1 MVGPSRLVRSER
13 RVEGRVVSSR
23 MWGPG
28 CLRSRPAISRRGAGN
43 AAVGRFLSSEWGSV
57 VRHLAKLGALV
68 AGLGG
73 ALGAAGSAVAQQP
86 ADWEVDFQTAL
97 SPSMER
103 IVDFNLM
110 VTIIIVIITAF
121 VFGLMAWIV
130 IRYNKKRNPTPSK
143 TTHNTMLEVAWT
155 VVPVIILLVIA
166 VPSFRLLYFTDR
178 VEEADMT
185 LKAIGHQW
193 YWSYEYPDHGDFTF
207 DALMLEDDELEE
219 GQPRL
224 LATDEAVVL
233 PVGAKIRLLTTA
245 DDVIHSWAIPS
256 LGVKMDSVPG
266 RVNETWF
273 QINREGTYY
282 GQCSEL
288 CGTLHGFMPI
298 MIEAVSQEEFDAW
311 VEEAQEEFAA
321 ANETPT
327 ELAALDSSA
336 PLAR

>member
-1 MVGPSRLVRSER
+1 M
-13 RVEGRVVSSR
+13 
-23 MWGPG
+23 
-28 CLRSRPAISRRGAGN
+28 
-43 AAVGRFLSSEWGSV
+43 
-57 VRHLAKLGALV
+57 RHLAKLGALV

-130 IRYNKKRNPTPSK
+130 IRYNKKRNPTPS
-143 TTHNTMLEVAWT
+143 TTSHNTLLEVVWT
-155 VVPVIILLVIA
+155 VVPVIILLIIA

-178 VEEADMT
+178 VEDADMT

-245 DDVIHSWAIPS
+245 DDVIHSWAIPA

-298 MIEAVSQEEFDAW
+298 MIEAVSQEDFDAW
-311 VEEAQEEFAA
+311 VVEAQEEFAA

-327 ELAALDSSA
+327 ELAALDASA

>member
-1 MVGPSRLVRSER
+1 M
-13 RVEGRVVSSR
+13 
-23 MWGPG
+23 
-28 CLRSRPAISRRGAGN
+28 
-43 AAVGRFLSSEWGSV
+43 
-57 VRHLAKLGALV
+57 RHLAKLGASV
-68 AGLGG
+68 AGLAG
-73 ALGAAGSAVAQQP
+73 ALGAAGAALAQQP
-86 ADWEVDFQTAL
+86 TDWEVDFQTAL

-130 IRYNKKRNPTPSK
+130 IRYNKKRNPVPSK
-143 TTHNTMLEVAWT
+143 TTHNTMLEVIWT
-155 VVPVIILLVIA
+155 VVPVIILLIIA
-166 VPSFRLLYFTDR
+166 VPSFRLLYFTDK
-178 VEEADMT
+178 VEDADMT

-207 DALMLEDDELEE
+207 DAIMLEEDELEE

-245 DDVIHSWAIPS
+245 DDVIHSWAIPAF
-256 LGVKMDSVPG
+256 GVKMDSVPG

-311 VEEAQEEFAA
+311 VEFAREEYAS
-321 ANETPT
+321 ANDSPT
-327 ELAALDSSA
+327 EVAALDASA
-336 PLAR
+336 PKAR

>member
-1 MVGPSRLVRSER
+1 M
-13 RVEGRVVSSR
+13 
-23 MWGPG
+23 
-28 CLRSRPAISRRGAGN
+28 
-43 AAVGRFLSSEWGSV
+43 
-57 VRHLAKLGALV
+57 RHLAKLGALV

-73 ALGAAGSAVAQQP
+73 TLGAAGAAVAQQP

-130 IRYNKKRNPTPSK
+130 IRYNKKRNPTPS
-143 TTHNTMLEVAWT
+143 TTSHNTMLEVAWT
-155 VVPVIILLVIA
+155 VVPVIILLIIA

-178 VEEADMT
+178 VEDADMT

-245 DDVIHSWAIPS
+245 DDVIHSWAIPA

-298 MIEAVSQEEFDAW
+298 MIEAVSQEDFDAW
-311 VEEAQEEFAA
+311 VVEAQEEFAA
-321 ANETPT
+321 ADNTST
-327 ELAALDSSA
+327 ELAALDASA

>member
-1 MVGPSRLVRSER
+1 MG
-13 RVEGRVVSSR
+13 
-23 MWGPG
+23 
-28 CLRSRPAISRRGAGN
+28 
-43 AAVGRFLSSEWGSV
+43 
-57 VRHLAKLGALV
+57 HLAKLGASV
-68 AGLGG
+68 AGLAG
-73 ALGAAGSAVAQQP
+73 ALGAAGAAVAQQP
-86 ADWEVDFQTAL
+86 TDWEVDFQTAL

-130 IRYNKKRNPTPSK
+130 IRYNKKRNPVPSK
-143 TTHNTMLEVAWT
+143 TTHNTMLEVIWT

-166 VPSFRLLYFTDR
+166 VPSFRLLYFTDK
-178 VEEADMT
+178 VADADMT

-207 DALMLEDDELEE
+207 DAIMLEEDELEE

-245 DDVIHSWAIPS
+245 DDVIHSWAIPAF
-256 LGVKMDSVPG
+256 GVKMDSVPG

-311 VEEAQEEFAA
+311 VEFAREEYAS
-321 ANETPT
+321 ANDSPT
-327 ELAALDSSA
+327 EVAALDASA
-336 PLAR
+336 PKAR

>member
-1 MVGPSRLVRSER
+1 M
-13 RVEGRVVSSR
+13 
-23 MWGPG
+23 
-28 CLRSRPAISRRGAGN
+28 
-43 AAVGRFLSSEWGSV
+43 
-57 VRHLAKLGALV
+57 RHLAKLGALG
-68 AGLGG
+68 AGVGG
-73 ALGAAGSAVAQQP
+73 ALGAAGSALAQQP
-86 ADWEVDFQTAL
+86 TDWEVDFQTAL

-130 IRYNKKRNPTPSK
+130 VRYNKKRNPVPSK
-143 TTHNTMLEVAWT
+143 TTHNTMLEVIWT

-166 VPSFRLLYFTDR
+166 VPSFRLLYYTDR

-207 DALMLEDDELEE
+207 DAVMLEEDELEE

-245 DDVIHSWAIPS
+245 DDVIHSWAIPAF
-256 LGVKMDSVPG
+256 GVKMDSVPG

-311 VEEAQEEFAA
+311 VEFAREEFAS
-321 ANETPT
+321 ANDAPT
-327 ELAALDSSA
+327 EVAALGAGA
-336 PLAR
+336 PTAR

>member
-1 MVGPSRLVRSER
+1 M
-13 RVEGRVVSSR
+13 
-23 MWGPG
+23 
-28 CLRSRPAISRRGAGN
+28 
-43 AAVGRFLSSEWGSV
+43 
-57 VRHLAKLGALV
+57 RHLAKLGASV
-68 AGLGG
+68 AGLAG
-73 ALGAAGSAVAQQP
+73 ALGAAGAALAQQP
-86 ADWEVDFQTAL
+86 TDWEVDFQTAL

-130 IRYNKKRNPTPSK
+130 IRYNKKRNPVPSK
-143 TTHNTMLEVAWT
+143 TTHNTMLEVIWT

-166 VPSFRLLYFTDR
+166 VPSFRLLYYTDR

-233 PVGAKIRLLTTA
+233 PVGVKIRLLTTA
-245 DDVIHSWAIPS
+245 DDVIHSWAIPAF
-256 LGVKMDSVPG
+256 GVKMDSVPG

-311 VEEAQEEFAA
+311 VEFAREEYAS
-321 ANETPT
+321 ANDSPT
-327 ELAALDSSA
+327 EVAALDASA
-336 PLAR
+336 PKAR

>member
-1 MVGPSRLVRSER
+1 M
-13 RVEGRVVSSR
+13 
-23 MWGPG
+23 
-28 CLRSRPAISRRGAGN
+28 
-43 AAVGRFLSSEWGSV
+43 
-57 VRHLAKLGALV
+57 RHLAKLGAAV
-68 AGLGG
+68 AGLVG
-73 ALGAAGSAVAQQP
+73 ALGAAGSAVAQAP
-86 ADWEVDFQTAL
+86 SDWEVDFQTAL

-103 IVDFNLM
+103 IVDFNFM

-143 TTHNTMLEVAWT
+143 TTHNTLLEVAWT
-155 VVPVIILLVIA
+155 VVPVIILLIIA
-166 VPSFRLLYFTDR
+166 VPSFRLLYYTDTI
-178 VEEADMT
+178 EEADMT

-207 DALMLEDDELEE
+207 DALLLEEDELEE
-219 GQPRL
+219 GQLRL
-224 LATDEAVVL
+224 LETDEAVVL

-245 DDVIHSWAIPS
+245 DDVIHSWAVPA

-298 MIEAVSQEEFDAW
+298 KIEAVSQEDFDAW
-311 VEEAQEEFAA
+311 VEMAREEYASAGEA
-321 ANETPT
+321 PT
-327 ELAALDSSA
+327 ELAALDAGASA
-336 PLAR
+336 AR

>member
-1 MVGPSRLVRSER
+1 M
-13 RVEGRVVSSR
+13 
-23 MWGPG
+23 
-28 CLRSRPAISRRGAGN
+28 
-43 AAVGRFLSSEWGSV
+43 
-57 VRHLAKLGALV
+57 RHLAKLGASV
-68 AGLGG
+68 AGLAG
-73 ALGAAGSAVAQQP
+73 AVVAAGSAAAQQP

-130 IRYNKKRNPTPSK
+130 VRYNAKRNPTPSK

-178 VEEADMT
+178 VEDADMT

-207 DALMLEDDELEE
+207 DAIILEDDELEE

-245 DDVIHSWAIPS
+245 DDVIHSWAIPA

-298 MIEAVSQEEFDAW
+298 MVEAVSQEEFDAW
-311 VEEAQEEFAA
+311 VEMAQEEFAA
-321 ANETPT
+321 AGAGPT
-327 ELAALDSSA
+327 EVAALDA
-336 PLAR
+336 GVPLAR

>member
-1 MVGPSRLVRSER
+1 M
-13 RVEGRVVSSR
+13 
-23 MWGPG
+23 
-28 CLRSRPAISRRGAGN
+28 
-43 AAVGRFLSSEWGSV
+43 
-57 VRHLAKLGALV
+57 RHLAKLGALV

-73 ALGAAGSAVAQQP
+73 ALGAAGAAVAQQP

-130 IRYNKKRNPTPSK
+130 IRYNKKRNPTPS
-143 TTHNTMLEVAWT
+143 TTSHNTMLEVAWT
-155 VVPVIILLVIA
+155 VVPVIILLIIA

-178 VEEADMT
+178 VEDADMT

-245 DDVIHSWAIPS
+245 DDVIHSWAIPA

-298 MIEAVSQEEFDAW
+298 MIEAVSQEDFDAW
-311 VEEAQEEFAA
+311 VVEAQEEFAA
-321 ANETPT
+321 ADNTPT
-327 ELAALDSSA
+327 ELAALDASA

>member
-1 MVGPSRLVRSER
+1 
-13 RVEGRVVSSR
+13 
-23 MWGPG
+23 
-28 CLRSRPAISRRGAGN
+28 
-43 AAVGRFLSSEWGSV
+43 
-57 VRHLAKLGALV
+57 VRHLAKLGAAV
-68 AGLGG
+68 AVLAG
-73 ALGAAGSAVAQQP
+73 ALGAAGAAAAQAP
-86 ADWEVDFQTAL
+86 SDWEVDFQTAL

-103 IVDFNLM
+103 IVDFNFM
-110 VTIIIVIITAF
+110 VTIIIVVISAF

-130 IRYNKKRNPTPSK
+130 YRYNARRNPTPSK

-155 VVPVIILLVIA
+155 IVPVIILLVIA
-166 VPSFRLLYFTDR
+166 VPSFRLLYYVDS
-178 VEEADMT
+178 VEDADMT

-224 LATDEAVVL
+224 LATDTAVVL

-245 DDVIHSWAIPS
+245 DDVIHSWAVPA

-298 MIEAVSQEEFDAW
+298 MVEAVSQEEFDAW
-311 VEEAQEEFAA
+311 VEMAQEEFAA
-321 ANETPT
+321 AGAGPT
-327 ELAALDSSA
+327 EVAALDA
-336 PLAR
+336 GVPLAR

>member
-1 MVGPSRLVRSER
+1 M
-13 RVEGRVVSSR
+13 
-23 MWGPG
+23 
-28 CLRSRPAISRRGAGN
+28 
-43 AAVGRFLSSEWGSV
+43 
-57 VRHLAKLGALV
+57 RHLAKLGALG
-68 AGLGG
+68 AGLAGL
-73 ALGAAGSAVAQQP
+73 AGAAGTALAQQP

-103 IVDFNLM
+103 IVDFNFM

-121 VFGLMAWIV
+121 VFALMAWIV
-130 IRYNKKRNPTPSK
+130 IRYNKKRNPVPSK
-143 TTHNTMLEVAWT
+143 TTHNTMLEVIWT
-155 VVPVIILLVIA
+155 VVPVIILLIIA
-166 VPSFRLLYFTDR
+166 VPSFRLLYYTDR
-178 VEEADMT
+178 VEDADMT

-233 PVGAKIRLLTTA
+233 PVGVKIRLLTTA
-245 DDVIHSWAIPS
+245 DDVIHSWAIPAF
-256 LGVKMDSVPG
+256 GVKMDSVPG

-311 VEEAQEEFAA
+311 VEEAQEEYAA
-321 ANETPT
+321 ANDTPT
-327 ELAALDSSA
+327 EVASLDAGA
-336 PLAR
+336 PKAR

>member
-1 MVGPSRLVRSER
+1 M
-13 RVEGRVVSSR
+13 
-23 MWGPG
+23 
-28 CLRSRPAISRRGAGN
+28 
-43 AAVGRFLSSEWGSV
+43 
-57 VRHLAKLGALV
+57 RHLAKLGALV

-73 ALGAAGSAVAQQP
+73 ALGTAGSAVAQQP

-327 ELAALDSSA
+327 ELAALDTSA

>member
-1 MVGPSRLVRSER
+1 M
-13 RVEGRVVSSR
+13 
-23 MWGPG
+23 
-28 CLRSRPAISRRGAGN
+28 
-43 AAVGRFLSSEWGSV
+43 
-57 VRHLAKLGALV
+57 RHLAKLGASV
-68 AGLGG
+68 AGLAG
-73 ALGAAGSAVAQQP
+73 ALGAAGAALAQQP
-86 ADWEVDFQTAL
+86 TDWEVDFQTAL

-121 VFGLMAWIV
+121 VFALMAWIV
-130 IRYNKKRNPTPSK
+130 IRYNKKRNPVPSK
-143 TTHNTMLEVAWT
+143 TTHNTMLEVIWT
-155 VVPVIILLVIA
+155 VVPVIILLIIA
-166 VPSFRLLYFTDR
+166 VPSFRLLYFTDK
-178 VEEADMT
+178 VEDADMT

-207 DALMLEDDELEE
+207 DAIMLEEDELEE

-245 DDVIHSWAIPS
+245 DDVIHSWAIPAF
-256 LGVKMDSVPG
+256 GVKMDSVPG

-311 VEEAQEEFAA
+311 VEFAREEYAS
-321 ANETPT
+321 ANDSPT
-327 ELAALDSSA
+327 EVAALDAGA
-336 PLAR
+336 PKAR

>member
-1 MVGPSRLVRSER
+1 M
-13 RVEGRVVSSR
+13 
-23 MWGPG
+23 
-28 CLRSRPAISRRGAGN
+28 
-43 AAVGRFLSSEWGSV
+43 
-57 VRHLAKLGALV
+57 RHLAKLGALG
-68 AGLGG
+68 AGLAGL
-73 ALGAAGSAVAQQP
+73 AGAAGTALAQQP
-86 ADWEVDFQTAL
+86 TDWEVDFQTAL

-121 VFGLMAWIV
+121 VFALMAWIV
-130 IRYNKKRNPTPSK
+130 IRYNKKRNPVPSK
-143 TTHNTMLEVAWT
+143 TTHNTMLEVIWT

-166 VPSFRLLYFTDR
+166 VPSFRLLYYTDR
-178 VEEADMT
+178 VEDADMT

-233 PVGAKIRLLTTA
+233 PVGVKIRLLTTA
-245 DDVIHSWAIPS
+245 DDVIHSWAIPAF
-256 LGVKMDSVPG
+256 GVKMDSVPG

-311 VEEAQEEFAA
+311 VEEAQEEYAS
-321 ANETPT
+321 ANDTPT
-327 ELAALDSSA
+327 EVALLDA
-336 PLAR
+336 GALTAR

>member
-1 MVGPSRLVRSER
+1 M
-13 RVEGRVVSSR
+13 
-23 MWGPG
+23 
-28 CLRSRPAISRRGAGN
+28 
-43 AAVGRFLSSEWGSV
+43 
-57 VRHLAKLGALV
+57 RHLAKLGALG
-68 AGLGG
+68 AGLAGL
-73 ALGAAGSAVAQQP
+73 AGAAGTALAQQP
-86 ADWEVDFQTAL
+86 TDWEVDFQTAL

-121 VFGLMAWIV
+121 VFALMALIV
-130 IRYNKKRNPTPSK
+130 IRYNKKRNPVPSK
-143 TTHNTMLEVAWT
+143 TTHNTMIEVIWT

-207 DALMLEDDELEE
+207 DAIMLEEDELEE

-245 DDVIHSWAIPS
+245 DDVIHSWAIPAF
-256 LGVKMDSVPG
+256 GVKMDSVPG

-273 QINREGTYY
+273 QINREGMYY

-298 MIEAVSQEEFDAW
+298 MIEAVSQEDFDAW
-311 VEEAQEEFAA
+311 VEFAREEFASA
-321 ANETPT
+321 DDTPT
-327 ELAALDSSA
+327 EVASLDASA
-336 PLAR
+336 PKAR

>member
-1 MVGPSRLVRSER
+1 M
-13 RVEGRVVSSR
+13 
-23 MWGPG
+23 
-28 CLRSRPAISRRGAGN
+28 
-43 AAVGRFLSSEWGSV
+43 
-57 VRHLAKLGALV
+57 RHLAKLGASV
-68 AGLGG
+68 AGLAG
-73 ALGAAGSAVAQQP
+73 ALGAAGAAVAQQP
-86 ADWEVDFQTAL
+86 TDWEVDFQTAL

-130 IRYNKKRNPTPSK
+130 IRYNKKRNPVPSK
-143 TTHNTMLEVAWT
+143 TTHNTMLEVIWT

-166 VPSFRLLYFTDR
+166 VPSFRLLYFTDK
-178 VEEADMT
+178 VEDADMT

-207 DALMLEDDELEE
+207 DAIMLEEDELEE

-245 DDVIHSWAIPS
+245 DDVIHSWAIPAF
-256 LGVKMDSVPG
+256 GVKMDSVPG

-311 VEEAQEEFAA
+311 VEFAREEYAS
-321 ANETPT
+321 ANDSPT
-327 ELAALDSSA
+327 EVAALDASA
-336 PLAR
+336 PKAR

>member
-1 MVGPSRLVRSER
+1 M
-13 RVEGRVVSSR
+13 
-23 MWGPG
+23 
-28 CLRSRPAISRRGAGN
+28 
-43 AAVGRFLSSEWGSV
+43 
-57 VRHLAKLGALV
+57 RHLAKLGALG
-68 AGLGG
+68 AGLAGL
-73 ALGAAGSAVAQQP
+73 AGAAGTALAQQP
-86 ADWEVDFQTAL
+86 TDWEVDFQTAL

-121 VFGLMAWIV
+121 VFALMAWIV
-130 IRYNKKRNPTPSK
+130 IRYNKKRNPVPSK
-143 TTHNTMLEVAWT
+143 TTHNTMLEVIWT

-166 VPSFRLLYFTDR
+166 VPSFRLLYYTDR
-178 VEEADMT
+178 VEDADMT

-233 PVGAKIRLLTTA
+233 PVGVKIRLLTTA
-245 DDVIHSWAIPS
+245 DDVIHSWAIPAF
-256 LGVKMDSVPG
+256 GVKMDSVPG
-266 RVNETWF
+266 RINETWF

-311 VEEAQEEFAA
+311 VEEAQEEYAS
-321 ANETPT
+321 ANDTPT
-327 ELAALDSSA
+327 EVALLDAGA
-336 PLAR
+336 PTAR

>member
-1 MVGPSRLVRSER
+1 M
-13 RVEGRVVSSR
+13 
-23 MWGPG
+23 
-28 CLRSRPAISRRGAGN
+28 
-43 AAVGRFLSSEWGSV
+43 
-57 VRHLAKLGALV
+57 RHLAKLGALV

-130 IRYNKKRNPTPSK
+130 IRYNKKRNPTPS
-143 TTHNTMLEVAWT
+143 TTSHNTMLEVAWT
-155 VVPVIILLVIA
+155 VVPVIILLIIA

-178 VEEADMT
+178 VEDADMT

-245 DDVIHSWAIPS
+245 DDVIHSWAIPA

-311 VEEAQEEFAA
+311 VVEAQEEFAA

-327 ELAALDSSA
+327 ELAALDASA

>member
-1 MVGPSRLVRSER
+1 M
-13 RVEGRVVSSR
+13 
-23 MWGPG
+23 
-28 CLRSRPAISRRGAGN
+28 
-43 AAVGRFLSSEWGSV
+43 
-57 VRHLAKLGALV
+57 RHLAKLGALV

-73 ALGAAGSAVAQQP
+73 VLGAAGSAVAQQP
-86 ADWEVDFQTAL
+86 TDWEVDFQTAL

-121 VFGLMAWIV
+121 VFALMAWIV
-130 IRYNKKRNPTPSK
+130 IRYNKKRNPVPSK
-143 TTHNTMLEVAWT
+143 TTHNTMLEVIWT
-155 VVPVIILLVIA
+155 VVPVIILLIIA

-178 VEEADMT
+178 VEDADMT

-207 DALMLEDDELEE
+207 DAIMLEEDELEE

-245 DDVIHSWAIPS
+245 DDVIHSWAIPA

-273 QINREGTYY
+273 QINREGMYY

-298 MIEAVSQEEFDAW
+298 MIEAVSQEDFDAW
-311 VEEAQEEFAA
+311 VEFAREEYASAGAA
-321 ANETPT
+321 PT
-327 ELAALDSSA
+327 ELAALDTSA

>member
-1 MVGPSRLVRSER
+1 M
-13 RVEGRVVSSR
+13 
-23 MWGPG
+23 
-28 CLRSRPAISRRGAGN
+28 
-43 AAVGRFLSSEWGSV
+43 
-57 VRHLAKLGALV
+57 RHLAKLGALV

-73 ALGAAGSAVAQQP
+73 VLGAAGSAVAQQP
-86 ADWEVDFQTAL
+86 TDWEVDFQTAL

-121 VFGLMAWIV
+121 VFALMAWIV
-130 IRYNKKRNPTPSK
+130 IRYNKKRNPVPSK
-143 TTHNTMLEVAWT
+143 TTHNTTLEVIWT
-155 VVPVIILLVIA
+155 VVPVIILLIIA

-178 VEEADMT
+178 VEDADMT

-207 DALMLEDDELEE
+207 DAIMLEEDELEE

-245 DDVIHSWAIPS
+245 DDVIHSWAIPA

-273 QINREGTYY
+273 QINREGMYY

-298 MIEAVSQEEFDAW
+298 MIEAVSQEDFDAW
-311 VEEAQEEFAA
+311 VEFAREEYASAGAA
-321 ANETPT
+321 PT
-327 ELAALDSSA
+327 ELAALDTSA

>member
-1 MVGPSRLVRSER
+1 M
-13 RVEGRVVSSR
+13 
-23 MWGPG
+23 
-28 CLRSRPAISRRGAGN
+28 
-43 AAVGRFLSSEWGSV
+43 
-57 VRHLAKLGALV
+57 RHLAKLGAL
-68 AGLGG
+68 G
-73 ALGAAGSAVAQQP
+73 AVLAGAAGAAGTALAQQP
-86 ADWEVDFQTAL
+86 TDWEVDFQTAL

-121 VFGLMAWIV
+121 VFALMAWIV
-130 IRYNKKRNPTPSK
+130 IRYNKKRNPVPSK
-143 TTHNTMLEVAWT
+143 TTHNTLLEVVWT
-155 VVPVIILLVIA
+155 VVPVIILLIIA
-166 VPSFRLLYFTDR
+166 VPSFRLLYYTDR
-178 VEEADMT
+178 VEDADMT

-233 PVGAKIRLLTTA
+233 PVGVKIRLLTTA
-245 DDVIHSWAIPS
+245 DDVIHSWAIPAF
-256 LGVKMDSVPG
+256 GVKMDSVPG

-311 VEEAQEEFAA
+311 VEFAREEYAA
-321 ANETPT
+321 ADETPT
-327 ELAALDSSA
+327 EVAALDTGA

>member
-1 MVGPSRLVRSER
+1 M
-13 RVEGRVVSSR
+13 
-23 MWGPG
+23 
-28 CLRSRPAISRRGAGN
+28 
-43 AAVGRFLSSEWGSV
+43 
-57 VRHLAKLGALV
+57 RHLAKLGALGAGV
-68 AGLGG
+68 AG
-73 ALGAAGSAVAQQP
+73 ALGAAGSALAQQP
-86 ADWEVDFQTAL
+86 TDWEVDFQTAL

-130 IRYNKKRNPTPSK
+130 IRYNKKRNPVPSK
-143 TTHNTMLEVAWT
+143 TTHNTLLEVVWT

-166 VPSFRLLYFTDR
+166 VPSFRLLYYTDR

-245 DDVIHSWAIPS
+245 DDVIHSWAIPAF
-256 LGVKMDSVPG
+256 GVKMDSVPG

-273 QINREGTYY
+273 QINREGMYY

-311 VEEAQEEFAA
+311 VEFAREEYAS
-321 ANETPT
+321 ANDTPT
-327 ELAALDSSA
+327 EVASLDAAA
-336 PLAR
+336 PPAR

>member
-1 MVGPSRLVRSER
+1 M
-13 RVEGRVVSSR
+13 
-23 MWGPG
+23 
-28 CLRSRPAISRRGAGN
+28 
-43 AAVGRFLSSEWGSV
+43 
-57 VRHLAKLGALV
+57 RHLAKLGASA
-68 AGLGG
+68 AGLVG
-73 ALGAAGSAVAQQP
+73 AVFAARSAAAQAP
-86 ADWEVDFQTAL
+86 VDWEIDFQTAL

-103 IVDFNLM
+103 IVDFNFM
-110 VTIIIVIITAF
+110 VTIIIVVITAF

-130 IRYNKKRNPTPSK
+130 VRYNAKRNPTPSK

-155 VVPVIILLVIA
+155 IVPVIILLIIA

-207 DALMLEDDELEE
+207 DAIMLEEDELEE

-224 LATDEAVVL
+224 LATDTPVVL

-245 DDVIHSWAIPS
+245 DDVIHSWAIPA

-298 MIEAVSQEEFDAW
+298 MVEAVSQEDFDAW
-311 VEEAQEEFAA
+311 VEMAQEEYAA
-321 ANETPT
+321 VGESPT
-327 ELAALDSSA
+327 EIAALDA
-336 PLAR
+336 GVPLAR

>member
-1 MVGPSRLVRSER
+1 M
-13 RVEGRVVSSR
+13 
-23 MWGPG
+23 
-28 CLRSRPAISRRGAGN
+28 
-43 AAVGRFLSSEWGSV
+43 
-57 VRHLAKLGALV
+57 RHLAKLGALG
-68 AGLGG
+68 AGLAGL
-73 ALGAAGSAVAQQP
+73 AGAAGTALAQQP
-86 ADWEVDFQTAL
+86 TDWEVDFQTAL

-130 IRYNKKRNPTPSK
+130 IRYNKKRNPVPSK
-143 TTHNTMLEVAWT
+143 TTHNTTLEVIWT

-166 VPSFRLLYFTDR
+166 VPSFRLLYYTDR
-178 VEEADMT
+178 VEDADMT

-207 DALMLEDDELEE
+207 DALMLEEDELEE

-233 PVGAKIRLLTTA
+233 PVGVKIRLLTTA
-245 DDVIHSWAIPS
+245 DDVIHSWAIPAF
-256 LGVKMDSVPG
+256 GVKMDSVPG
-266 RVNETWF
+266 RINETWF
-273 QINREGTYY
+273 QINREGMYY

-311 VEEAQEEFAA
+311 VVEAREEYAA
-321 ANETPT
+321 ANEVPT
-327 ELAALDSSA
+327 EVASLDAGA
-336 PLAR
+336 PTAR

>member
-1 MVGPSRLVRSER
+1 M
-13 RVEGRVVSSR
+13 
-23 MWGPG
+23 
-28 CLRSRPAISRRGAGN
+28 
-43 AAVGRFLSSEWGSV
+43 
-57 VRHLAKLGALV
+57 RHLANLGALV
-68 AGLGG
+68 AGLAG
-73 ALGAAGSAVAQQP
+73 ALGAAGSAAAQAP
-86 ADWEVDFQTAL
+86 SDWEVDFQTAL

-103 IVDFNLM
+103 IVDFNFM

-143 TTHNTMLEVAWT
+143 TTHNTLLEVVWT
-155 VVPVIILLVIA
+155 VVPVIILLVIV
-166 VPSFRLLYFTDR
+166 VPSFRLLYYTDR

-207 DALMLEDDELEE
+207 DALILEDDELEE

-224 LATDEAVVL
+224 LATDTAVVL

-245 DDVIHSWAIPS
+245 DDVIHSWAVPA

-273 QINREGTYY
+273 QINREGIYY

-298 MIEAVSQEEFDAW
+298 MIEAVSQEDFDSW
-311 VEEAQEEFAA
+311 VEMAQEEYASA
-321 ANETPT
+321 DDTPT
-327 ELAALDSSA
+327 EVASLVAGAPAA
-336 PLAR
+336 R

>member
-1 MVGPSRLVRSER
+1 
-13 RVEGRVVSSR
+13 
-23 MWGPG
+23 
-28 CLRSRPAISRRGAGN
+28 
-43 AAVGRFLSSEWGSV
+43 
-57 VRHLAKLGALV
+57 VRHLAKLGAAAAVL
-68 AGLGG
+68 AG
-73 ALGAAGSAVAQQP
+73 ALGAAGTAAAQAP
-86 ADWEVDFQTAL
+86 TDWEVDFQTAL

-103 IVDFNLM
+103 IVDFNFM
-110 VTIIIVIITAF
+110 VTIIIVVISAF

-130 IRYNKKRNPTPSK
+130 YRYNARRNPTPSK

-155 VVPVIILLVIA
+155 IVPVIILLVIA
-166 VPSFRLLYFTDR
+166 VPSFRLLYYVDS
-178 VEEADMT
+178 VEDADMT

-224 LATDEAVVL
+224 LATDTAVVL

-245 DDVIHSWAIPS
+245 DDVIHSWAVPA

-298 MIEAVSQEEFDAW
+298 KIEAVSQEDFDAW
-311 VEEAQEEFAA
+311 VEMAREEYASAGEA
-321 ANETPT
+321 PT
-327 ELAALDSSA
+327 ELAALDAGA
-336 PLAR
+336 PAAR

>member
-1 MVGPSRLVRSER
+1 M
-13 RVEGRVVSSR
+13 
-23 MWGPG
+23 
-28 CLRSRPAISRRGAGN
+28 
-43 AAVGRFLSSEWGSV
+43 
-57 VRHLAKLGALV
+57 RHLAKLGALV

-245 DDVIHSWAIPS
+245 DDVIHSWAIPA

-327 ELAALDSSA
+327 ELAALDTSA

>member
-1 MVGPSRLVRSER
+1 M
-13 RVEGRVVSSR
+13 
-23 MWGPG
+23 
-28 CLRSRPAISRRGAGN
+28 
-43 AAVGRFLSSEWGSV
+43 
-57 VRHLAKLGALV
+57 RHLAKLGAAAAVL
-68 AGLGG
+68 AG
-73 ALGAAGSAVAQQP
+73 ALGAAGTAAAQAP
-86 ADWEVDFQTAL
+86 TDWEVDFQTAL

-103 IVDFNLM
+103 IVDFNFM
-110 VTIIIVIITAF
+110 VTIIIVVISAF

-130 IRYNKKRNPTPSK
+130 YRYNARRNPTPSK
-143 TTHNTMLEVAWT
+143 TTHNTVLEVAWT
-155 VVPVIILLVIA
+155 IVPVIILLVIA
-166 VPSFRLLYFTDR
+166 VPSFRLLYYVDS
-178 VEEADMT
+178 VEDADMT

-245 DDVIHSWAIPS
+245 DDVIHSWAIPA

-273 QINREGTYY
+273 QINREGMYY

-298 MIEAVSQEEFDAW
+298 MIEAVSQEDFDAW
-311 VEEAQEEFAA
+311 VEFAREEFASA
-321 ANETPT
+321 GESPT
-327 ELAALDSSA
+327 ELAALDTGA
-336 PLAR
+336 PAAR

>member
-1 MVGPSRLVRSER
+1 
-13 RVEGRVVSSR
+13 
-23 MWGPG
+23 
-28 CLRSRPAISRRGAGN
+28 
-43 AAVGRFLSSEWGSV
+43 
-57 VRHLAKLGALV
+57 
-68 AGLGG
+68 
-73 ALGAAGSAVAQQP
+73 
-86 ADWEVDFQTAL
+86 
-97 SPSMER
+97 
-103 IVDFNLM
+103 
-110 VTIIIVIITAF
+110 
-121 VFGLMAWIV
+121 
-130 IRYNKKRNPTPSK
+130 
-143 TTHNTMLEVAWT
+143 
-155 VVPVIILLVIA
+155 A

-178 VEEADMT
+178 VEDADMT

-245 DDVIHSWAIPS
+245 DDVIHSWAIPA

-298 MIEAVSQEEFDAW
+298 MIEAVSQEDFDAW
-311 VEEAQEEFAA
+311 VVEAQEEFAA
-321 ANETPT
+321 ADETPT
-327 ELAALDSSA
+327 ELAALDASA

>member
-1 MVGPSRLVRSER
+1 
-13 RVEGRVVSSR
+13 
-23 MWGPG
+23 
-28 CLRSRPAISRRGAGN
+28 
-43 AAVGRFLSSEWGSV
+43 
-57 VRHLAKLGALV
+57 VRHLAKLGALG
-68 AGLGG
+68 AGLAGL
-73 ALGAAGSAVAQQP
+73 AGAAGTALAQQP
-86 ADWEVDFQTAL
+86 TDWEVDFQTAL

-121 VFGLMAWIV
+121 VFALMAWIV
-130 IRYNKKRNPTPSK
+130 VRYNKKRNPVPSK
-143 TTHNTMLEVAWT
+143 TTHNTTLEVIWT

-166 VPSFRLLYFTDR
+166 VPSFRLLYYTDR

-233 PVGAKIRLLTTA
+233 PVGVKIRLLTTA
-245 DDVIHSWAIPS
+245 DDVIHSWAIPAF
-256 LGVKMDSVPG
+256 GVKMDSVPG

-311 VEEAQEEFAA
+311 VEFAREEYAS
-321 ANETPT
+321 ANDSPT
-327 ELAALDSSA
+327 ELAALDAGA
-336 PLAR
+336 PKAR

>member
-1 MVGPSRLVRSER
+1 
-13 RVEGRVVSSR
+13 
-23 MWGPG
+23 
-28 CLRSRPAISRRGAGN
+28 
-43 AAVGRFLSSEWGSV
+43 
-57 VRHLAKLGALV
+57 VRHLAKLGAAAAVL
-68 AGLGG
+68 AG
-73 ALGAAGSAVAQQP
+73 ALGAAGTAAAQAP
-86 ADWEVDFQTAL
+86 TDWEVDFQTAL

-103 IVDFNLM
+103 IVDFNFM
-110 VTIIIVIITAF
+110 VTIIIVVISAF

-130 IRYNKKRNPTPSK
+130 YRYNARRNPTPSK

-155 VVPVIILLVIA
+155 IVPVIILLVIA
-166 VPSFRLLYFTDR
+166 VPSFRLLYYVDS
-178 VEEADMT
+178 VEDADMT

-224 LATDEAVVL
+224 LATDTAVVL

-245 DDVIHSWAIPS
+245 DDVIHSWAVPA

-298 MIEAVSQEEFDAW
+298 MIEAVSQEDFDSW
-311 VEEAQEEFAA
+311 VEMAQEEYASA
-321 ANETPT
+321 DDTPT
-327 ELAALDSSA
+327 EVASLVAGAPAA
-336 PLAR
+336 R

>member
-1 MVGPSRLVRSER
+1 M
-13 RVEGRVVSSR
+13 
-23 MWGPG
+23 
-28 CLRSRPAISRRGAGN
+28 
-43 AAVGRFLSSEWGSV
+43 
-57 VRHLAKLGALV
+57 RHLAKLGASV
-68 AGLGG
+68 AGLAG
-73 ALGAAGSAVAQQP
+73 AFGVAGAALAQQP
-86 ADWEVDFQTAL
+86 TDWEVDFQTAL

-130 IRYNKKRNPTPSK
+130 IRYNKKRNPTPS
-143 TTHNTMLEVAWT
+143 TTSHNTMLEVAWT
-155 VVPVIILLVIA
+155 VVPVIILLIIA

-178 VEEADMT
+178 VEDADMT

-245 DDVIHSWAIPS
+245 DDVIHSWAIPA

-311 VEEAQEEFAA
+311 VEFAREEFASA
-321 ANETPT
+321 SDTST
-327 ELAALDSSA
+327 EVALLDAGA
-336 PLAR
+336 PKAR